1 MEILPNLISDNGVIP
16 KLSLEKSFRPQGN
29 LRQPIP
35 VFKISWFLDD
45 CLNEKERER
54 EREGGGDGY
63 NEYVWH
69 EPVTSEQIIRKVLLQ
84 KWVSKMFK

>member
-1 MEILPNLISDNGVIP
+1 MVSWWL
-16 KLSLEKSFRPQGN
+16 LE
-29 LRQPIP
+29 
-35 VFKISWFLDD
+35 W
-45 CLNEKERER
+45 EKEGER
-54 EREGGGDGY
+54 KRGGVDGY